1 MTRTGNIFETW
12 TDINSVRRIRFPD
25 PKHKN
30 NRTSPSFFFNRRC
43 MKTIRRNLLLQQY
56 KDIKRFE
63 KCMSPLSKRVLWMKI
78 ARIFC
83 VNTNPWTFRFRAMA
97 ICEKRSIERMQ
108 RPYCNTQ
115 ATGQGG
121 WGGTVACPA
130 RIIGFS
136 IPRFLFMEPT

>member
-12 TDINSVRRIRFPD
+12 TSINSVRRIKFPD

-30 NRTSPSFFFNRRC
+30 NTTSPSFFKPQVHENNHAEPVMTAIQR
-43 MKTIRRNLLLQQY
+43 Y
-56 KDIKRFE
+56 KAFQKY
-63 KCMSPLSKRVLWMKI
+63 MSPLSKRVLWMKI
-78 ARIFC
+78 ASIFR

-115 ATGQGG
+115 ATRQGG
-121 WGGTVACPA
+121 SGGTAACPA
-130 RIIGFS
+130 RIIGFN
-136 IPRFLFMEPT
+136 IPRFLFKEPT